1 MRSVAP
7 RDHAPDELSSADRV
21 EKSGEL
27 GRRPRVALDEA
38 SIERGVARV
47 AVRFTRCWGFTT
59 VGMVSERF
67 RLTTTCTE
75 SRSVVARRALAL
87 FRDLR
92 WLDPAHEW
100 FTLLEVESPPKAAL
114 SKIIAVTGGV
124 PREDVLSAL
133 GKRHWFRDAPHDVV
147 CAYLEELVRGH
158 NQSRPWNAPT
168 TSESIPTK
176 EEQVL
181 IGAFRSA
188 GGSADLEILR
198 RHAKRSSISEE
209 ALTRT
214 LSNSPLFV
222 RVARS
227 RYRLLGAPIPIR
239 TRRLITSGRWE
250 ATL

>member
-7 RDHAPDELSSADRV
+7 RDHAPSEPTFPDRV
-21 EKSGEL
+21 EKGGEL
-27 GRRPRVALDEA
+27 GRRPRAPLDEE
-38 SIERGVARV
+38 SIERAVSRV
-47 AVRFTRCWGFTT
+47 ATRFVRTWGFTT

-67 RLTTTCTE
+67 RLTTTCNE
-75 SRSVVARRALAL
+75 PRSVVARRALAR

-92 WLDPAHEW
+92 WLDAEHEW
-100 FTLLEVESPPKAAL
+100 FTLLETESPPKAAL
-114 SKIIAVTGGV
+114 AKIIAVTGSV

-147 CAYLEELVRGH
+147 CAYLDELVRSH
-158 NQSRPWNAPT
+158 NRSRSWSAST
-168 TSESIPTK
+168 TNESIPTR

-181 IGAFRSA
+181 IDAFRSA

-198 RHAKRSSISEE
+198 RHARRSSISEE

-227 RYRLLGAPIPIR
+227 TYRLLGAPLPL
-239 TRRLITSGRWE
+239 RLRPLLTSGRWE
-250 ATL
+250 ATF